1 MTKTDQYIEKL
12 NSLPDKKDYLLQASG
27 LPGPRGNLELAAA
40 MAKTGCLEE
49 FLDYIRYTQEQAPVN
64 SPYEF
69 LVFCGVLGLGRLAAE
84 GAREYLPVLRSF
96 ANDPRWRTREAVA
109 MGLQLIG
116 DSDMDFLLSEMQA
129 WCRGSAFEQRAV
141 AAGLCEPRLL
151 KNPEHCREVLAILDR
166 ITASILQ
173 QPDRKREG
181 FLALKKG
188 LGYCWSVA
196 TATLPAEGTVI
207 MEKWL
212 SSDDQ
217 DIRWIMRENLK
228 KNRLIR
234 VAPEWVKQYTECLQK
249 HTE

>member
-1 MTKTDQYIEKL
+1 MTKIDQYVK
-12 NSLPDKKDYLLQASG
+12 SLSSLADKKAYLLQESG

-40 MAKTGCLEE
+40 MAKVGNLEE
-49 FLDYIRYTQEQAPVN
+49 FLDYISYTPEQAPVN

-69 LVFCGVLGLGRLAAE
+69 LVFCGVLGLGRLAAD

-96 ANDPRWRTREAVA
+96 ASDPRWRTREAVA

-116 DSDMDFLLSEMQA
+116 DRDMDFLLSEMQV
-129 WCRGSAFEQRAV
+129 WSRGSAYEQRAV

-151 KNPEHCREVLAILDR
+151 KNPEHCHEVLAILDR

-173 QPDRKREG
+173 QPDRKHEG

-196 TATLPAEGTVI
+196 AAALPAEGTAY

-212 SSDDQ
+212 SSFDK
-217 DIRWIMRENLK
+217 DIHWIMRENLK
-228 KNRLIR
+228 KNRLIKA
-234 VAPEWVKQYTECLQK
+234 VPEWVSCWSE
-249 HTE
+249 